1 MWKRISVVSEPG
13 LVAQS
18 LYWPAVRVLGS
29 LQAGTEL
36 LHHDSLGHDLGHQT

>member
-1 MWKRISVVSEPG
+1 MEADLSVSEHVI
-13 LVAQS
+13 VAHTW
-18 LYWPAVRVLGS
+18 YWPAVPVLGS